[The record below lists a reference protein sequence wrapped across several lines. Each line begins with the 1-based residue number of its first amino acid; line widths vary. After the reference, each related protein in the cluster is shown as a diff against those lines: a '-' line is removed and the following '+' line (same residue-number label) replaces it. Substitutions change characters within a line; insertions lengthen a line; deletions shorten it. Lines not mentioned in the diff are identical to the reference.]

1 MITALLVIDALVVL
15 LWVFSCASFPF
26 VARQMPRAR
35 TDAPAPTLAPR
46 LSVIIP
52 ARDEEMLLPRC
63 LASVRGQDVPVH
75 ELILVDDDSND
86 ATARVAIEGCAR
98 TVLCEAER
106 QGVDLLS
113 LLPRQTCSTFLEA
126 EGQPVFMLA
135 SMGSLDIR
143 NVNDAKSPAAAAWG
157 GFLLFPRASYDTIGG
172 FAAVQN

>member
-1 MITALLVIDALVVL
+1 MIAALLVIDALVVL

-75 ELILVDDDSND
+75 EIIVVDDDSND
-86 ATARVAIEGCAR
+86 ATARVAIEGGARVVPAGARPAGWAGKTWTAQVGGQAASGDWLLFVDADAVLAPGCVR
-98 TVLCEAER
+98 TV
-106 QGVDLLS
+106 
-113 LLPRQTCSTFLEA
+113 
-126 EGQPVFMLA
+126 
-135 SMGSLDIR
+135 
-143 NVNDAKSPAAAAWG
+143 
-157 GFLLFPRASYDTIGG
+157 
-172 FAAVQN
+172 